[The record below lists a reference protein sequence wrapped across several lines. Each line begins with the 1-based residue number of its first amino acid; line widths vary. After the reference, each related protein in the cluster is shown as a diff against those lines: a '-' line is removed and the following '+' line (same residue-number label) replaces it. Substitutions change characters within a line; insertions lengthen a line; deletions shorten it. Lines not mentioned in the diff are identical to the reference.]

1 MTFFLAVLA
10 VFNPLYFL
18 NRNVWM
24 HINDS
29 STSPTFMIERER
41 ERGKWVMGS
50 MRERNSDKQ
59 KEVIRA

>member
-41 ERGKWVMGS
+41 ERE
-50 MRERNSDKQ
+50 REVGDG
-59 KEVIRA
+59 VHA

>member
-59 KEVIRA
+59 KEVIKA

>member
-29 STSPTFMIERER
+29 STSPTFMIEREG
-41 ERGKWVMGS
+41 GKWVMGS

-59 KEVIRA
+59 KEVIKA